1 MQPAT
6 ERFKFTK
13 TDLLKLELPP
23 QGKRK
28 TVYDSQCQK
37 LALRTTAAGAKTFY
51 VVKRTG
57 AAMTWLKLGSF
68 PEMTVEQARNEAA
81 KVLGEFASGAN
92 PAEARRAI
100 REQMTFGDIFA
111 SYLIDKKKRD
121 GTTLTAKTRTNYSD
135 VLRLYLDKITGK
147 KLAEISR
154 DDLKAIHAKA
164 SKKSHA
170 QADRAVRIV
179 SAVFNFAGDLGLFD
193 GINPAARIQKNPAVE
208 RDRFVQRVELP
219 HLFDAIATSAIGD
232 FFLLSLLTGARRSN
246 VQEMA
251 WHDIDQEAGIWRIG
265 MTKNGTPQNVTL
277 SPEALATL
285 KARKQAANGSPFVFP
300 GTGKTGHLVEPK
312 TSWATILNR
321 ATTCRLLEVLDEM
334 GQLTDAN
341 RQQAVDLL
349 AHAPAHALEH
359 CRSIAEAL
367 KISPLA
373 YDMTDIRIHD
383 LRRTLGSW
391 QAKTGASL
399 VIIGKSLNHKTTQST
414 RIYAR
419 LDDDPVR
426 QSVNTATSAMMA
438 AGGQKKSAEVLNLRP
453 RGTR

>member
-1 MQPAT
+1 MQPTT

-13 TDLLKLELPP
+13 TELLKLELPP

-37 LALRTTAAGAKTFY
+37 LALRSTAAGAKTFY

-57 AAMTWLKLGSF
+57 AAMTWLKLGAF

-100 REQMTFGDIFA
+100 REQMTFGDVFA

-154 DDLKAIHAKA
+154 DDLKAIHTKA
-164 SKKSHA
+164 SRKSHA

-193 GINPAARIQKNPAVE
+193 GPNPAARIQKNPTVE

-277 SPEALATL
+277 SPEALAIL
-285 KARKQAANGSPFVFP
+285 KTRKQAANGSPFVFP

-312 TSWATILNR
+312 TSWVTILNR
-321 ATTCRLLEVLDEM
+321 ATTYRLLEILDEM

-349 AHAPAHALEH
+349 ARAPAHALEH
-359 CRSIAEAL
+359 CRSIAQAL
-367 KISPLA
+367 KISQKA

-426 QSVNTATSAMMA
+426 QSVNTATAAMMA
-438 AGGQKKSAEVLNLRP
+438 AGGQKKSAEVHELRTT
-453 RGTR
+453 GTH

>member
-23 QGKRK
+23 QGKRR

-37 LALRTTAAGAKTFY
+37 LALRATAAGAKTFY

-92 PAEARRAI
+92 PAEARRAV
-100 REQMTFGDIFA
+100 REQMAFGDVFA

-135 VLRLYLDKITGK
+135 VLRLYLGKITGK

-154 DDLKAIHAKA
+154 DDLKAIHVKA

-179 SAVFNFAGDLGLFD
+179 SAVFNFAGDLGIFD

-246 VQEMA
+246 VQEMG

-277 SPEALATL
+277 SPEALAIL

-349 AHAPAHALEH
+349 AHAPTQALEH

-367 KISPLA
+367 KISPTA

-426 QSVNTATSAMMA
+426 QSVNTATAAMMA
-438 AGGQKKSAEVLNLRP
+438 AGGLKKTAEVLELRP
-453 RGTR
+453 RGKR